1 MSSHRK
7 RCCCQFRINELI
19 NKNSNG
25 DSCTNTNVYD
35 HNDNFHKR
43 VEIISYTFPLGQDN
57 KKDESKII
65 IIFADSMLNNTNGYG
80 LSKSKKV
87 SFSSHPSAT
96 RKDILSAVEEILKTN
111 PDTLIVDAGINDLTK
126 IIITLKSVKK
136 IREKVKRFS
145 PGTQIAFSNIIYRRN
160 KRKQST
166 IAARRF

>member
-1 MSSHRK
+1 M
-7 RCCCQFRINELI
+7 
-19 NKNSNG
+19 
-25 DSCTNTNVYD
+25 
-35 HNDNFHKR
+35 
-43 VEIISYTFPLGQDN
+43 GQDN
-57 KKDESKII
+57 KKDKSKNI
-65 IIFADSMLNNTNGYG
+65 IIFADSMLNNTNGCG

-96 RKDILSAVEEILKTN
+96 SKDILSAVEEILKTN
-111 PDTLIVDAGINDLTK
+111 PDILIVDAGINDLTK

-166 IAARRF
+166 IAAC